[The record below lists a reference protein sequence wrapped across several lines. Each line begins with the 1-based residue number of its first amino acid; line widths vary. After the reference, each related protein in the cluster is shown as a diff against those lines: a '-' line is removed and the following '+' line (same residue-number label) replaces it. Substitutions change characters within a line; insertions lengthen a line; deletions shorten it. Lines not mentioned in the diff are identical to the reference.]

1 MPLLPGRSS
10 AVPVDLLLCTLREQ
24 GASYGINCKK
34 LVSMWSLMETERARL
49 SRALAPL
56 DLIVIRTGSWLAHSL
71 FLSLYCPLL
80 SSCRPSLNYE
90 PPNWDL
96 TPALVPPF
104 ALTETEKNCFNIIK
118 GANL

>member
-10 AVPVDLLLCTLREQ
+10 AVPVDLQLCTLREQ
-24 GASYGINCKK
+24 GASYGINCK

-56 DLIVIRTGSWLAHSL
+56 DLIVIRTGSWPAHSL
-71 FLSLYCPLL
+71 FLSSYCPLL

-104 ALTETEKNCFNIIK
+104 AVTETEKNCFNIIK